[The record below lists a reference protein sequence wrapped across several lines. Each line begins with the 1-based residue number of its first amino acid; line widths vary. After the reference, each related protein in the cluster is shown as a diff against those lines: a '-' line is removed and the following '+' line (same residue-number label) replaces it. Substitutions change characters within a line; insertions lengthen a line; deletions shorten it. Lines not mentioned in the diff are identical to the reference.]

1 MNLQENINRIKQVM
15 GLNEIAD
22 NIDNIYPFVHYPPR
36 PNDHNPIDYYNF
48 ETENEKYV
56 VKFFKSYPSKY
67 FPEGSYGREYMTSD
81 MMTMSGIEPVSDKSM
96 TGENKAIKVNATVM
110 AATIDWLDRHPDFTQ
125 LIIEPVDERRLNL
138 VKRFIDNTI
147 GGKYGV
153 SVESMPGL
161 YGKSIIIRNKVM
173 GLNESFEKN
182 LKETDNTYII
192 EYNEGDIP
200 VGKIRGGVWKNYLT
214 VEHIYLTPEY
224 QSKGYSVQFYKD
236 ALELSKQKGMDG
248 LMVGGQLTTAHK
260 TRKTYKHF
268 LHHETEIKN
277 QHGEPYIILTD
288 FIG

>member
-1 MNLQENINRIKQVM
+1 MNLQENINRIKEVM

-96 TGENKAIKVNATVM
+96 TGENKAVKVNATVM
-110 AATIDWLDRHPDFTQ
+110 AATIDWLDKHPDFTQ

-153 SVESMPGL
+153 SIESMPGL
-161 YGKSIIIRNKVM
+161 YGKSIIIRN
-173 GLNESFEKN
+173 N
-182 LKETDNTYII
+182 
-192 EYNEGDIP
+192 
-200 VGKIRGGVWKNYLT
+200 
-214 VEHIYLTPEY
+214 
-224 QSKGYSVQFYKD
+224 
-236 ALELSKQKGMDG
+236 
-248 LMVGGQLTTAHK
+248 
-260 TRKTYKHF
+260 
-268 LHHETEIKN
+268 
-277 QHGEPYIILTD
+277 
-288 FIG
+288 